1 MILIITALCTL
12 ALCTLLCTLV
22 THTILVFI
30 YQTATI
36 PQNVVIR

>member
-1 MILIITALCTL
+1 MILLIITALCTL
-12 ALCTLLCTLV
+12 F
-22 THTILVFI
+22 THIILVFI